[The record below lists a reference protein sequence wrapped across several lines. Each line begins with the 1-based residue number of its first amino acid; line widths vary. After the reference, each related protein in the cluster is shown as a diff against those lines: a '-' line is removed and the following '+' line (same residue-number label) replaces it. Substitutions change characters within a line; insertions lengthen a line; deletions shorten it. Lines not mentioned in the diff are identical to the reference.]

1 MMNNKTE
8 NSTVIYWLV
17 IIASGMLLAIS
28 YLLLPP
34 VLFFILAALL
44 LSSFF
49 YIKPDWGACFL
60 ILVIPVIA
68 NQIGFIHKDFVWA
81 RNQIFPIYFL
91 IMAANIFFL
100 FIRKTVHNQKI
111 FNNNDVPLWF
121 LIIVFGAYATLSFML
136 APNTTFSV
144 MLIIL
149 LLTNIALYF
158 YLLAILQDAETHKF
172 IMKAFAISGLVIG
185 VLTTYSIIAHPEYSF
200 YQDIWNKLQFA
211 ILWNPR
217 VRLRGFALAQPNFT
231 SMALNLSFFI
241 TAGLVLSS
249 TRVVTRCLGV
259 LMLVFLLFA
268 QCLTASKGGLG
279 ALLMASYCIILL
291 NSSLRRWFFIAIP
304 MVTVI
309 ILVVFFISTE
319 FMSLYGTAFHSDF
332 TGGNKDFVSMSSR
345 IIMWKTGLGALADK
359 TLGFLTGLGIGGLTY
374 TYHILWP
381 HNLTFSFYFDFG
393 IAGLIFLGGILFY
406 LLRELLRLKSVLKL
420 QQSYIDNMLI
430 ALVCGFIAVMIHSLV
445 DFHYNQ
451 TILWA
456 YLALLLGTLQIA
468 KAEHKRKNV
477 VENEGTTRIDS

>member
-8 NSTVIYWLV
+8 NSTVVFWLV
-17 IIASGMLLAIS
+17 IIASGILLAVS

-34 VLFFILAALL
+34 VCFFILVALL

-49 YIKPDWGACFL
+49 YIKPNWGACCL

-68 NQIGFIHKDFVWA
+68 NEIGFIHKDFAWA

-91 IMAANIFFL
+91 VMAANVFFL

-111 FNNNDVPLWF
+111 FNNTHVPLLY
-121 LIIVFGAYATLSFML
+121 LILVFGTYASLSFML
-136 APNTTFSV
+136 APNTTFSF
-144 MLIIL
+144 MLTVL
-149 LLTNIALYF
+149 LLANIALYF

-172 IMKAFAISGLVIG
+172 IMKAFAISGLVVG
-185 VLTTYSIIAHPEYSF
+185 LMTTYSIIAHPEYSL
-200 YQDIWNKLQFA
+200 YQDIWNKLQFT

-231 SMALNLSFFI
+231 SMTLNLSIFI

-249 TRVVTRCLGV
+249 TRVLTKCLGV
-259 LMLVFLLFA
+259 LVLVFLLFA

-304 MVTVI
+304 MATI
-309 ILVVFFISTE
+309 ILLAVFFISTA
-319 FMSLYGTAFHSDF
+319 FMSLYGTAFHSDL
-332 TGGNKDFVSMSSR
+332 TGGDKDFVSMSSR
-345 IIMWKTGLGALADK
+345 LIMWKTGFGALADE
-359 TLGFLTGLGIGGLTY
+359 TLGFLTGLGIGGFTY
-374 TYHILWP
+374 GYKILWP

-393 IAGLIFLGGILFY
+393 IVGLIFLGGIIFY
-406 LLRELLRLKSVLKL
+406 LSRELLLLKSVIKL
-420 QQSYIDNMLI
+420 QQSYIDHMLI

-451 TILWA
+451 TTLWT
-456 YLALLLGTLQIA
+456 YLALLLATLQIA
-468 KAEHKRKNV
+468 KAEYKRKSV
-477 VENEGTTRIDS
+477 VQNEENDPDDS